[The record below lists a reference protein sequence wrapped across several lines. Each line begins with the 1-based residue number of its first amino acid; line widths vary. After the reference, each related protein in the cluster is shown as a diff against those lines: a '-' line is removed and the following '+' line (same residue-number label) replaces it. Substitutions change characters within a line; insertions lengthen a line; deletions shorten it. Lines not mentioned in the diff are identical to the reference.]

1 MKHGLEKPEKG
12 RCAGRLEQDMTERLI
27 LVVEDEPK
35 IARLLAEYLSG
46 PGGFA
51 SHVLHRGDE
60 VLPWLQARPG
70 SS

>member
-1 MKHGLEKPEKG
+1 
-12 RCAGRLEQDMTERLI
+12 MTERLI

-60 VLPWLQARPG
+60 VFECHRVVE
-70 SS
+70 